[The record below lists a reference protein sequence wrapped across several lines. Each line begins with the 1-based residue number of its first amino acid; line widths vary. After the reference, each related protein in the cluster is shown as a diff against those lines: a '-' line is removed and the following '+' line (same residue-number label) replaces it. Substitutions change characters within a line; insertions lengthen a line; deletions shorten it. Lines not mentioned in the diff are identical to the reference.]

1 MFVLKKLILLS
12 IAVFVVAWVVGTNFF
27 DSEKTV
33 YKVVPNSMKAKVS
46 EPEVVEYNLE
56 KEEKIKAPE
65 FKVSTLDGEVM
76 KLSEYEGQRVI
87 LNFWTTWCPPC
98 KEEMPQLQKYF
109 EEAAEKQNT
118 VVLAMNMTDQEE
130 GIAEVQQFVDK
141 NELSFPIL
149 LDETD
154 DVSINY
160 GILTI
165 PTTFILDEDGF
176 VEEQILGPITEEMLI
191 EKLGKV
197 Q

>member
-76 KLSEYEGQRVI
+76 KLSDYEGQRVI

-130 GIAEVQQFVDK
+130 GIAEVQQFVDE
-141 NELSFPIL
+141 NELTFPIL

-160 GILTI
+160 GILSI
-165 PTTFILDEDGF
+165 PTTFIIGEDGY

-191 EKLGKV
+191 EMLGKV